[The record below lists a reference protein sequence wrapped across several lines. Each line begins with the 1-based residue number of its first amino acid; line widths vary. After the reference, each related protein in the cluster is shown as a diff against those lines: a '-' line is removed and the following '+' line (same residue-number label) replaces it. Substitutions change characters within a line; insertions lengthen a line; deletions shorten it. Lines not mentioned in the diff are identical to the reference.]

1 MLFFI
6 FITNLSVMKTKT
18 LWLIT
23 VFAMWALVL
32 AGCNKTEETIS
43 QEEPLNDAAQFCI
56 DNWGKHEIVTSE
68 TAVYGEC
75 TLPDGTVCDEWDY
88 YEGNCPEQETSLP
101 ADAKTSLTLE
111 ELESIEETNFPK
123 SYTYSSFNI
132 VENLAGDEWEYT
144 YPEDISHTLLIPE
157 HATMASREVISSWIE
172 DGMIYTMTKVT
183 LQDGTVLN
191 VLYIVDPETLNF
203 VAASV
208 ENGDISTNYQFA
220 Y

>member
-1 MLFFI
+1 
-6 FITNLSVMKTKT
+6 MKTKT

-75 TLPDGTVCDEWDY
+75 TLPDWTVCEEWDY
-88 YEGNCPEQETSLP
+88 YEWRCPEQEPSLS

-111 ELESIEETNFPK
+111 ELEGIEEANFPK
-123 SYTYSSFNI
+123 SYTYSTFNI
-132 VENLAGDEWEYT
+132 AENQSEDEWEYT
-144 YPEDISHTLLIPE
+144 YPDDISHTLLIPE